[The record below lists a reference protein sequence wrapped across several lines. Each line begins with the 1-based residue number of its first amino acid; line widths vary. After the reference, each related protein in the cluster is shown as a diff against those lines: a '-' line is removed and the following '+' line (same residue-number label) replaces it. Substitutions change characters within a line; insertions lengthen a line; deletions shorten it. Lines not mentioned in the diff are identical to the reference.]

1 MPRFFNLVRF
11 EIHTHFFFNSRGVI
25 ESDFSFQR
33 SSAMKWRMYLR
44 KTRVKTVWET
54 KRVIVIFLVEEI
66 TVAWTKV
73 EEVEI
78 EERGHI

>member
-1 MPRFFNLVRF
+1 
-11 EIHTHFFFNSRGVI
+11 
-25 ESDFSFQR
+25 
-33 SSAMKWRMYLR
+33 MKWRMYLR

-73 EEVEI
+73 VEVEV